1 MACYNTVAPAS
12 GGYPPR
18 AFQFAHLTEIDMQQ
32 KTKEEAIE
40 VEGRVKQALAN
51 TTFRVELDVGGEVIA
66 HIGGKMRKHY
76 IRIIPGDRVKVEI
89 SPYDLT
95 KGRITFRIRN

>member
-1 MACYNTVAPAS
+1 
-12 GGYPPR
+12 
-18 AFQFAHLTEIDMQQ
+18 MQ
-32 KTKEEAIE
+32 KLKEEAIE
-40 VEGRVKQALAN
+40 VEGRVMQALAN

-76 IRIIPGDRVKVEI
+76 IRIIPGDRVKLEI

-95 KGRITFRIRN
+95 RGRITFRIRN